1 MRLVSTTVSMSRT
14 RTSLPIRLWR
24 MSARTKSVRASACE
38 GSRTS
43 TPTICSTEGSAS
55 SRMASS
61 HPQKREMPVM
71 RTRCRATAP
80 CLQVGVCHF
89 PRRGDGTRAASEGW
103 GRRCGYGQM
112 KGPQSEGVSLIEVL
126 GESEASAGAARV
138 SDVYAREHTR
148 LSALGAML
156 TGDAAAGE
164 DLAHD
169 VFMDALRLSR
179 NDPGYLRE
187 PAWPWLRLALV
198 RRALRRR
205 QRLAGEL
212 RRLPLLHSP
221 STVSEELGW
230 SAGTMDCLA
239 ALAALPSRMRACAV
253 LFYWQDMSTLDVAR
267 ELGLSPR
274 TVENQLAR
282 ARARLAERLREEQ

>member
-1 MRLVSTTVSMSRT
+1 MDIL
-14 RTSLPIRLWR
+14 
-24 MSARTKSVRASACE
+24 E
-38 GSRTS
+38 GSS
-43 TPTICSTEGSAS
+43 TF
-55 SRMASS
+55 
-61 HPQKREMPVM
+61 
-71 RTRCRATAP
+71 
-80 CLQVGVCHF
+80 VGAV
-89 PRRGDGTRAASEGW
+89 
-103 GRRCGYGQM
+103 
-112 KGPQSEGVSLIEVL
+112 
-126 GESEASAGAARV
+126 SEAEDLTGARRV
-138 SDVYAREHTR
+138 SDVYAREHAR
-148 LSALGAML
+148 LAALGAML

-169 VFMDALRLSR
+169 VFVDALRRSAT
-179 NDPGYLRE
+179 DPSYLRE

-221 STVSEELGW
+221 SATPGDAPW
-230 SAGTMDCLA
+230 SAETMDCLA
-239 ALAALPSRMRACAV
+239 ALAALPARMRACAV
-253 LFYWQDMSTLDVAR
+253 LFYWQDLSTADVAR